1 MAQDAIFPHG
11 SIPIQEIS
19 LSLRLHFYGAART
32 VTGSCFLLETEAAR
46 VLVDCGMFQGS
57 KEERELNYQH
67 FPFRA
72 AGISALCLT
81 HAHID
86 HSGLVPKLV
95 KAGFD
100 GPIYATSGT
109 TDLASI
115 MLPDSGYIQEVEVN
129 QLNRRNSRRGRET
142 VTPIYT
148 EEDAIASLRQF
159 RSVAYGQWQNV
170 APGFRARY
178 WNAGHLLGSA
188 SIEME
193 VAPNGAKEPIRFLF
207 SGDVGPDHKL
217 LQPDP
222 DGPSNL
228 DYVILESTYG
238 DTDRDGTTIE
248 RRRRMLRDEV
258 RAAMKPSGA
267 LLIPSFAVE
276 RTQELLVDLME
287 LMEAGELPEIPI
299 FIDSPLASKASAIF
313 KRHAK
318 ELRNG
323 SDLVQALES
332 RFVRFTETVEQSK
345 AIDRI
350 HSFHIIIAASGMC
363 EAGRI
368 RHHLKAWLWRDEAT
382 VLFVGFQAQGTL
394 GRILQDGASKVRIHG
409 EEVNVRARLRT
420 LDLYS
425 GHADG
430 PELKAW
436 LVDRLPVRRGV
447 FLVHGEDPALKA
459 LQTSLADIQHV
470 PHPVIPEIDDI
481 YDLSGETAVRVERRE
496 PRLPASSAGHRD
508 WHNDY
513 AELMLEINEAIDAA
527 ADRKAKAVVIRRIRE
542 ALKDGAHG

>member
-1 MAQDAIFPHG
+1 MRSFRPAVKLRREPV
-11 SIPIQEIS
+11 
-19 LSLRLHFYGAART
+19 SLRLHFYGAART
-32 VTGSCFLLETEAAR
+32 VTGSCFLLETDAAR

-57 KEERELNYQH
+57 KSERELNYQH

-72 AGISALCLT
+72 SGISALCLT

-86 HSGLVPKLV
+86 HSGLVPKLA

-100 GPIYATSGT
+100 GPIYATAAT
-109 TDLASI
+109 ADLASI

-129 QLNRRNSRRGRET
+129 QLNRRNSRRGMPT
-142 VTPIYT
+142 VSPIYT
-148 EEDAIASLRQF
+148 AVDAVECLEQF
-159 RSVAYGQWQNV
+159 RSVSYGQWQDV

-193 VAPNGAKEPIRFLF
+193 VSSDGAVKPVRFLF
-207 SGDVGPDHKL
+207 SGDLGPDHKL
-217 LQPDP
+217 LQPEP
-222 DGPSNL
+222 DGPRDL
-228 DYVILESTYG
+228 DYVVLESTYG

-258 RAAMKPSGA
+258 RAAMHPGGA

-287 LMEAGELPEIPI
+287 LMEAGELPDIPV
-299 FIDSPLASKASAIF
+299 FIDSPLASKASALF
-313 KRHAK
+313 KKHAG

-323 SDLVQALES
+323 TDLIQALES
-332 RFVRFTETVEQSK
+332 RWVRFTETVEQSK

-368 RHHLKAWLWRDEAT
+368 RHHLKSWLWRDEAT
-382 VLFVGFQAQGTL
+382 ILFVGFQAQGTL

-409 EEVNVRARLRT
+409 EEIKVRARMRT

-436 LVDRLPVRRGV
+436 LSDRLPVRRGI
-447 FLVHGEDPALKA
+447 FLVHGEDSALKA
-459 LQTSLADIQHV
+459 LQSSLDGLDRV
-470 PHPVIPEIDDI
+470 PGAIIPEIDDI
-481 YDLSGETAVRVERRE
+481 WDLAGERPVRIERHE
-496 PRLPASSAGHRD
+496 ERLPSSSAGHRD

-513 AELMLEINEAIDAA
+513 AELLLKINDAIEAA
-527 ADRKAKAVVIRRIRE
+527 ADRRAKSVIIRRIRE
-542 ALKDGAHG
+542 ALKDEA